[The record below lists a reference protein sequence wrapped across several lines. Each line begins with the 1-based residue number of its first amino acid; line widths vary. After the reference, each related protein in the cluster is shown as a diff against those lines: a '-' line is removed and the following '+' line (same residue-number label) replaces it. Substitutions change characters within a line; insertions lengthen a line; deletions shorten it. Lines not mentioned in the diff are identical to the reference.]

1 MKVHFQPD
9 YFLSPLH
16 VQPLNFTK
24 KPFSSINWESVYYNN
39 YDGKRPR
46 GLKIP
51 KEEFIDN
58 IEDYKYNRFLD
69 IGKCHIKKQMIYCYN
84 V

>member
-24 KPFSSINWESVYYNN
+24 KPFSSIKWESVYYDN

-51 KEEFIDN
+51 KEEFINN